1 MGGID
6 EAMTIHCTHCA
17 SALAHGV
24 FRLIPHNALE
34 FNKGDRTYVIKI
46 HYEVICFH
54 CENKKKEEAKK

>member
-1 MGGID
+1 
-6 EAMTIHCTHCA
+6 MTIHCTHCA

-34 FNKGDRTYVIKI
+34 FNKGDRTYVIKTR
-46 HYEVICFH
+46 YEVICFH